1 MVEAVGP
8 SRVHLDIIGQPLAT
22 RDVLEDALRDRTAA
36 YVSHADE
43 QDTYHIHDFRAW
55 VVGDQQAVKAVG
67 REARLV
73 SSTHRNKEE
82 QMAEVRRV
90 GMLTGGGDAPGLNG
104 VIRAV
109 TTKCVEDYGYEVVG
123 LKRGWKALLEPES
136 DTVMELSADDV
147 RYILQE
153 GGTILGSSRTNP
165 YKKEG
170 DPEKAV
176 KQMEEFGVDALVA
189 IGGDDT
195 LGVAK
200 RLYDDFGVQVIGCPK
215 TIDNDLSATDTTFGY
230 DTAVSIATDAI
241 DKLRTT
247 AKSHERVIVV
257 EVMGRHAG
265 WITWGAGLASAANV
279 TLIPEVEPDL
289 DQIADIFKKRAENGE
304 KWGLVAVSEGV
315 VLSEDY
321 ITQNAETDEFGHVRL
336 GGIAETLAGEI
347 EERTGIETRHVVLG
361 HLQRGGTPT
370 AFDRILST
378 RYGLRAA
385 EAVKN
390 SEWGRMVAL
399 RGNDIVTVPLEEAT
413 EETKTVPE
421 DFYKAVETFFG

>member
-1 MVEAVGP
+1 
-8 SRVHLDIIGQPLAT
+8 
-22 RDVLEDALRDRTAA
+22 
-36 YVSHADE
+36 
-43 QDTYHIHDFRAW
+43 
-55 VVGDQQAVKAVG
+55 
-67 REARLV
+67 
-73 SSTHRNKEE
+73 
-82 QMAEVRRV
+82 MAEVKRV

-109 TTKCVEDYGYEVVG
+109 TMRCIEEYGYEVVG
-123 LKRGWKALLEPES
+123 LKRGWKSLLAPEA
-136 DTVMELSADDV
+136 DTVMELGVDDV

-170 DPEKAV
+170 DPEKVV
-176 KQMEEFGVDALVA
+176 KQLEEFGVDALVA

-200 RLYDDFGVQVIGCPK
+200 RLHEDFGVQVIGCPK
-215 TIDNDLSATDTTFGY
+215 TIDNDLSATDTTFGF

-247 AKSHERVIVV
+247 AKSHERVVVV
-257 EVMGRHAG
+257 EIMGRHAG
-265 WITWGAGLASAANV
+265 WITWGAGIASAANV
-279 TLIPEVEPDL
+279 TLIPEVEPDM
-289 DQIADIFKKRAENGE
+289 DEIASIFEKRAANGE

-315 VLSEDY
+315 TLSEDFA
-321 ITQNAETDEFGHVRL
+321 TQTAEKDEFGHVRL
-336 GGIAETLAGEI
+336 GGIAETLAKEI
-347 EERTGIETRHVVLG
+347 ETRTGIETRHVVLG

-385 EAVKN
+385 EAVN
-390 SEWGRMVAL
+390 NGEWGKMVAL
-399 RGNDIVTVPLEEAT
+399 RGNDIVTVSLDEAVA
-413 EETKTVPE
+413 ENKTVPE
-421 DFYKAVETFFG
+421 DLYKVARTFFG

>member
-1 MVEAVGP
+1 
-8 SRVHLDIIGQPLAT
+8 
-22 RDVLEDALRDRTAA
+22 
-36 YVSHADE
+36 
-43 QDTYHIHDFRAW
+43 
-55 VVGDQQAVKAVG
+55 
-67 REARLV
+67 
-73 SSTHRNKEE
+73 
-82 QMAEVRRV
+82 MAEVKKV

-109 TTKCVEDYGYEVVG
+109 TMKCIEEYGYEVVG
-123 LKRGWKALLEPES
+123 IKRGWKGLLAPEDDS
-136 DTVMELSADDV
+136 LMELGVEDV

-165 YKKEG
+165 YKNEG
-170 DPEKAV
+170 DAEKV
-176 KQMEEFGVDALVA
+176 VENMKEFGIDALVA

-195 LGVAK
+195 LGVA
-200 RLYDDFGVQVIGCPK
+200 RQLHDDFDIQVIGCPK

-247 AKSHERVIVV
+247 AKSHERVVVV

-265 WITWGAGLASAANV
+265 WITWGAGVASAANV
-279 TLIPEVEPDL
+279 TLIPEVEPDM
-289 DQIADIFKKRAENGE
+289 DAIADLFKERAENGE

-321 ITQNAETDEFGHVRL
+321 ITQSAERDEFGHVQL
-336 GGIAETLAGEI
+336 GGIGETLAGEI

-385 EAVKN
+385 EAIN
-390 SEWGRMVAL
+390 NEEWGQMAAL
-399 RGNDIVTVPLEEAT
+399 RGDEIVMVSLEEAT
-413 EETKTVPE
+413 EETKTVS
-421 DFYKAVETFFG
+421 DKLYGDARTFFG

>member
-1 MVEAVGP
+1 
-8 SRVHLDIIGQPLAT
+8 
-22 RDVLEDALRDRTAA
+22 
-36 YVSHADE
+36 
-43 QDTYHIHDFRAW
+43 
-55 VVGDQQAVKAVG
+55 
-67 REARLV
+67 
-73 SSTHRNKEE
+73 
-82 QMAEVRRV
+82 MAEVQRV

-109 TTKCVEDYGYEVVG
+109 TMRSIEDYGYEVVG
-123 LKRGWKALLEPES
+123 LKRGWKALLNPEP
-136 DTVMELSADDV
+136 DTLMPLGLGDV

-165 YKKEG
+165 YKNEG
-170 DPEKAV
+170 DAEKV
-176 KQMEEFGVDALVA
+176 VNQMQEFGIDALVA

-195 LGVAK
+195 LGVAR
-200 RLYDDFGVQVIGCPK
+200 RLHDDFGTQVIGCPK
-215 TIDNDLSATDTTFGY
+215 TIDNDLSATDTTFGF

-247 AKSHERVIVV
+247 AKSHERVVVV

-289 DQIADIFKKRAENGE
+289 DEIASIFTKRAENGE

-315 VLSEDY
+315 TLAEEY
-321 ITQNAETDEFGHVRL
+321 MTQTAERDEFGHVRL
-336 GGIAETLAGEI
+336 GGIAETLAKEI
-347 EERTGIETRHVVLG
+347 ENRTGIETRHVVLG

-390 SEWGRMVAL
+390 GEWGQMVAL
-399 RGNDIVTVPLEEAT
+399 RGNDIVTVSLDEAVA
-413 EETKTVPE
+413 ETKTVP
-421 DFYKAVETFFG
+421 DDLYKVVETFFG

>member
-1 MVEAVGP
+1 
-8 SRVHLDIIGQPLAT
+8 
-22 RDVLEDALRDRTAA
+22 
-36 YVSHADE
+36 
-43 QDTYHIHDFRAW
+43 
-55 VVGDQQAVKAVG
+55 
-67 REARLV
+67 
-73 SSTHRNKEE
+73 
-82 QMAEVRRV
+82 MAEVRRV

-109 TTKCVEDYGYEVVG
+109 TMRCIEDYGYEVAG
-123 LKRGWKALLEPES
+123 IKRGWKGLLDPES
-136 DTVMELSADDV
+136 DSVESLSVDDV

-153 GGTILGSSRTNP
+153 GGTKLLSSRTNP
-165 YKKEG
+165 YKNEG
-170 DPEKAV
+170 DAQRVVENL
-176 KQMEEFGVDALVA
+176 EEFGIDALVA

-200 RLYDDFGVQVIGCPK
+200 HLYDDFGVQVVGCPK

-230 DTAVSIATDAI
+230 DTAVSIATEAI
-241 DKLRTT
+241 DRIRTT
-247 AKSHERVIVV
+247 AKSHERIIVV

-289 DQIADIFKKRAENGE
+289 DAITDLFKKRAERGE
-304 KWGLVAVSEGV
+304 KWGIIAVSEGV
-315 VLSEDY
+315 TFSEDFV
-321 ITQNAETDEFGHVRL
+321 TQTAEKDEFGHVRL
-336 GGIAETLAGEI
+336 GGVGEGLAGELK
-347 EERTGIETRHVVLG
+347 ERTGIDTRHVVLG

-390 SEWGRMVAL
+390 GEWGQMVAL
-399 RGNDIVTVPLEEAT
+399 RGNDVVTVSLDEAT
-413 EETKTVPE
+413 AETKTVPGNL
-421 DFYKAVETFFG
+421 YRALQTFFG

>member
-1 MVEAVGP
+1 
-8 SRVHLDIIGQPLAT
+8 
-22 RDVLEDALRDRTAA
+22 
-36 YVSHADE
+36 
-43 QDTYHIHDFRAW
+43 
-55 VVGDQQAVKAVG
+55 
-67 REARLV
+67 
-73 SSTHRNKEE
+73 
-82 QMAEVRRV
+82 MAEVKRV

-109 TTKCVEDYGYEVVG
+109 TMKCIEDYGYEVVG
-123 LKRGWKALLEPES
+123 LKRGWKSLLSPES
-136 DTVMELSADDV
+136 DTVMELGTGDV

-165 YKKEG
+165 YKQEG
-170 DPEKAV
+170 DPEKVV
-176 KQMEEFGVDALVA
+176 KRLEEFGVDALVA

-200 RLYDDFGVQVIGCPK
+200 RLHDDFGTQIIGCPK

-241 DKLRTT
+241 DRLRTT
-247 AKSHERVIVV
+247 ARSHERVVVV
-257 EVMGRHAG
+257 EVMGRNAG

-289 DQIADIFKKRAENGE
+289 DEIAAIFERRAANGE

-315 VLSEDY
+315 TLGEEFM
-321 ITQNAETDEFGHVRL
+321 TQNAETDEFGHVRL
-336 GGIAETLAGEI
+336 GGIAETLAKEI
-347 EERTGIETRHVVLG
+347 ESRTGIETRHVVLG

-370 AFDRILST
+370 AHDRILST

-390 SEWGRMVAL
+390 GEWGKMVAL
-399 RGNDIVTVPLEEAT
+399 RGNEIVTVDLSEAT
-413 EETKTVPE
+413 EETKTVPP
-421 DFYKAVETFFG
+421 DFYKAAQTFFG

>member
-1 MVEAVGP
+1 
-8 SRVHLDIIGQPLAT
+8 
-22 RDVLEDALRDRTAA
+22 
-36 YVSHADE
+36 
-43 QDTYHIHDFRAW
+43 
-55 VVGDQQAVKAVG
+55 
-67 REARLV
+67 
-73 SSTHRNKEE
+73 
-82 QMAEVRRV
+82 MAEVRRV

-109 TTKCVEDYGYEVVG
+109 TTSCIEDYGYEVAGV
-123 LKRGWKALLEPES
+123 KRGWKGLLDPES
-136 DTVMELSADDV
+136 DSVESLGVDDV

-153 GGTILGSSRTNP
+153 GGTILLSSRTNP
-165 YKKEG
+165 YKNEG
-170 DPEKAV
+170 DAEKV
-176 KQMEEFGVDALVA
+176 VENLKEFGIDALVA

-200 RLYDDFGVQVIGCPK
+200 RLHDDFGVQVVGCPK

-230 DTAVSIATDAI
+230 DTAVAIATEAI
-241 DKLRTT
+241 DRVRTT
-247 AKSHERVIVV
+247 AKSHERVMVV
-257 EVMGRHAG
+257 EIMGRHAG
-265 WITWGAGLASAANV
+265 WITWGAGVAGAANV

-289 DQIADIFKKRAENGE
+289 DAITDLFKKRAERGE
-304 KWGLVAVSEGV
+304 KWGVIAVSEGV
-315 VLSEDY
+315 TLSEEY
-321 ITQNAETDEFGHVRL
+321 ITQSVERDEFGHIQL
-336 GGIAETLAGEI
+336 GGISETLAGEI

-390 SEWGRMVAL
+390 GEWGMMVAL
-399 RGNDIVTVPLEEAT
+399 RGNDIVTVDLSEAT

-421 DFYKAVETFFG
+421 DLYKVVETFFG

>member
-1 MVEAVGP
+1 
-8 SRVHLDIIGQPLAT
+8 
-22 RDVLEDALRDRTAA
+22 
-36 YVSHADE
+36 
-43 QDTYHIHDFRAW
+43 
-55 VVGDQQAVKAVG
+55 
-67 REARLV
+67 
-73 SSTHRNKEE
+73 
-82 QMAEVRRV
+82 MAEVRRV

-123 LKRGWKALLEPES
+123 LKRGWKSLLEPEP
-136 DTVMELSADDV
+136 DTVMPLSVDDV

-165 YKKEG
+165 YKNEG
-170 DPEKAV
+170 DAEKVV

-200 RLYDDFGVQVIGCPK
+200 RLYDDFGVQVVGCPK

-247 AKSHERVIVV
+247 ARSHERIVVV

-289 DQIADIFKKRAENGE
+289 DEITRIFKERAENGE

-315 VLSEDY
+315 TFSEDFV
-321 ITQNAETDEFGHVRL
+321 TQSAEKDEFGHVRL
-336 GGIAETLAGEI
+336 GGVAEGLAGEI

-370 AFDRILST
+370 ANDRILST

-385 EAVKN
+385 DAIKN
-390 SEWGRMVAL
+390 GEWGKMVAL
-399 RGNDIVTVPLEEAT
+399 RGNDIVTVDLSEAT
-413 EETKTVPE
+413 DETKTVP
-421 DFYKAVETFFG
+421 DDLYQDLRTFFG

>member
-1 MVEAVGP
+1 
-8 SRVHLDIIGQPLAT
+8 
-22 RDVLEDALRDRTAA
+22 
-36 YVSHADE
+36 
-43 QDTYHIHDFRAW
+43 
-55 VVGDQQAVKAVG
+55 
-67 REARLV
+67 
-73 SSTHRNKEE
+73 
-82 QMAEVRRV
+82 MAEVKRV

-109 TTKCVEDYGYEVVG
+109 TMKCVNDYGYEVVG
-123 LKRGWKALLEPES
+123 IKRGWKGLLEPEDDS
-136 DTVMELSADDV
+136 IQNLSVEDV

-165 YKKEG
+165 YKNEG
-170 DPEKAV
+170 DAGKVV
-176 KQMEEFGVDALVA
+176 KQMEDFGIDALVA

-200 RLYDDFGVQVIGCPK
+200 RLHHDFGAQIIGCPK

-247 AKSHERVIVV
+247 AKSHERILVV
-257 EVMGRHAG
+257 EVMGRNAG
-265 WITWGAGLASAANV
+265 WITYGAGLASAANV

-289 DQIADIFKKRAENGE
+289 DEIAGIFKKRAESGE

-315 VLSEDY
+315 TFSSDFV
-321 ITQNAETDEFGHVRL
+321 TQNAEKDEFGHVRL
-336 GGIAETLAGEI
+336 GGVAEGLAAELK
-347 EERTGIETRHVVLG
+347 ERTGIDTRHVVLG

-370 AFDRILST
+370 AYDRILST
-378 RYGLRAA
+378 RYGVRAA

-390 SEWGRMVAL
+390 GEWGKMVAL
-399 RGNDIVTVPLEEAT
+399 RGDDIVTVSLGEAT
-413 EETKTVPE
+413 DETKTVPKE
-421 DFYKAVETFFG
+421 IYDLLKSFFG